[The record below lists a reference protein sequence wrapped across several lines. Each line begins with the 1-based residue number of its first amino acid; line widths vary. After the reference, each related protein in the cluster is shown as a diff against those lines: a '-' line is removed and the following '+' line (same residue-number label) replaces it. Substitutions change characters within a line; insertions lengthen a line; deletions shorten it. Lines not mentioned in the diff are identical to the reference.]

1 MQVLSLFLPRRAC
14 AHTHPALHSPD
25 DVSLQ
30 SVSLHSS
37 ALAVSALFHIHSL
50 AGNHLV
56 KVTGD
61 HIPNPLS
68 TSSTDLTNA
77 CSVGHC
83 RPAIPGA
90 FPLLASRAMPLRVL
104 VPAQPASL
112 LARQQAD
119 LWERRLPFPT
129 PLLPSRTITSPNV
142 RAHFRDHSAE
152 GLQLRRPLTARQEDG
167 AVTKAERLG
176 GQGSATW
183 RRRAW
188 GPDRRGQVCPEQLQ
202 TSTWII
208 KRNL

>member
-1 MQVLSLFLPRRAC
+1 MRSNRLEGSRARSLGSTTRCKSSHCFFPGGRAH
-14 AHTHPALHSPD
+14 AHTLPSTLRTTSP
-25 DVSLQ
+25 SQ

-37 ALAVSALFHIHSL
+37 APVSTALFHIHSL

-77 CSVGHC
+77 CGVGHC

-129 PLLPSRTITSPNV
+129 PPSPFKDNNV
-142 RAHFRDHSAE
+142 T
-152 GLQLRRPLTARQEDG
+152 QRPG
-167 AVTKAERLG
+167 RL
-176 GQGSATW
+176 S
-183 RRRAW
+183 
-188 GPDRRGQVCPEQLQ
+188 
-202 TSTWII
+202 
-208 KRNL
+208 